1 MKTESVKK
9 SFLASLFEFSLDGGV
24 LVALSG
30 GADSVCLLD
39 LFVKAKNDG
48 FFPHPVAAA
57 HLNHMLRG
65 EEADRDNAFCREA
78 CKKYGIPFFEKRIDV
93 TALAKKE
100 NMTTEEA
107 AREARYSFL
116 NEVCKSADGISYI
129 ATAHHKGDLCE
140 TMLLNLARG
149 ASLDGLCGI
158 PRRRDNIIRPLLGLS
173 RSDIL
178 AYTAENGLEFVTD
191 STNLDEKYSR
201 NRVRLN
207 ILPEF
212 KKLYDGYEDNFERT
226 ALLLKRDA
234 DYFTAETD
242 RLYSDVV
249 LDGVLHTKKA
259 QNIHLSLLSRII
271 KKLYNYYG
279 FCDLSQSH
287 IDSLCKK
294 ILHGDENFSLSMH
307 GCTAMCERGLL
318 SFKKSTD
325 KAENFCFDIKIGE
338 SVTLPCGIS
347 VRLSEEYTDGA
358 YPVKA
363 SALGKKL
370 TIRSRK
376 DGDTV
381 VFFKKTHKIKR
392 IISDKKLSAY
402 EKSRLFFLC
411 SDGEIIYSN
420 IPAVADK
427 AFYRKGDA
435 DCIFITVKDSF
446 KND

>member
-1 MKTESVKK
+1 M
-9 SFLASLFEFSLDGGV
+9 DGGV

-30 GADSVCLLD
+30 GADSVCMLD
-39 LFVKAKNDG
+39 LFVSAKKDG
-48 FFPHPVAAA
+48 LFPYPIAAA

-65 EEADRDNAFCREA
+65 EEADRDNAFCKEV
-78 CKKYGIPFFEKRIDV
+78 CQKYGIPFFEKSTDV
-93 TALAKKE
+93 NALAKSKG
-100 NMTTEEA
+100 MTVEEA

-116 NEVCKSADGISYI
+116 NETCTSSDGIYYI

-158 PRRRDNIIRPLLGLS
+158 PKRRDKIIRPLLSLS

-178 AYTAENGLEFVTD
+178 EYVAENKLEFVTD

-212 KKLYDGYEDNFERT
+212 KKLYSGYEDNFERT
-226 ALLLKRDA
+226 AALLKRDA
-234 DYFTAETD
+234 DYFAAETD

-249 LDGVLHTKKA
+249 FDGVLHTKKA

-279 FCDLSQSH
+279 FCDIGQAH

-294 ILHGDENFSLSMH
+294 IMLGDENFSLSMH
-307 GCTAMCERGLL
+307 GCTAICERGLL
-318 SFKKSTD
+318 SFKKSPD
-325 KAENFCFDIKIGE
+325 RAADFCFDIKIGE
-338 SVTLPCGIS
+338 SVSLPCGIS
-347 VRLSEEYTDGA
+347 VKLSKEFTDGA
-358 YPVKA
+358 YPIKA
-363 SALGKKL
+363 SALGENL

-376 DGDTV
+376 EGDTI

-402 EKSRLFFLC
+402 KKSRLFFIC
-411 SDGEIIYSN
+411 SDGEIIYSS

-427 AFYRKGDA
+427 AFFRKGDT
-435 DCIFITVKDSF
+435 DCIYITVKDSF